1 MLVNAL
7 GSSGHLKG
15 VQEPSIAYLEWLL
28 WSGENPRWLSVW
40 SLLSVVI
47 RCQMKT
53 LHVTSNLRIGKTKL
67 TAETPPAPHFPQTQ
81 VSHRPT
87 GPSLPWS
94 LLVRAGVPA
103 SSMRD
108 EPLRRSPTLLVT
120 RHAVLCRDA
129 CRSPPLPAL
138 APPPPRPL
146 PPLPDR

>member
-67 TAETPPAPHFPQTQ
+67 TAETPPAPHFP
-81 VSHRPT
+81 PN
-87 GPSLPWS
+87 PSLPPTH
-94 LLVRAGVPA
+94 RA
-103 SSMRD
+103 
-108 EPLRRSPTLLVT
+108 EPPSVLAGPSGGARIV
-120 RHAVLCRDA
+120 HAR
-129 CRSPPLPAL
+129 
-138 APPPPRPL
+138 
-146 PPLPDR
+146 